1 MGRYS
6 FNLFARPSF
15 TEGMGRILDFG
26 NTMNEYNYS
35 STGAEADHLALYDD
49 WMQVCED
56 MRFAHDQ
63 VAGNLKQQA
72 HVSKIRT

>member
-26 NTMNEYNYS
+26 NTLNEYNYS
-35 STGAEADHLALYDD
+35 SSVVEADHLALHND
-49 WMQVCED
+49 WMQVCSD
-56 MRFAHDQ
+56 MCIATDQ

-72 HVSKIRT
+72 NGTKIRA